1 MANSQY
7 DLDLSGGLMPV
18 SDLLNRLCAI
28 LFLSTKIGVFVFTA
42 NSSSASTTFVG
53 RYFKRKEK
61 RRIGVASLLQK
72 TRARP

>member
-18 SDLLNRLCAI
+18 SDLNRLYAI

-42 NSSSASTTFVG
+42 NSSTASTTFVG

-61 RRIGVASLLQK
+61 RRIGVASILQK

>member
-18 SDLLNRLCAI
+18 SDLNRLYAI

-42 NSSSASTTFVG
+42 NSSTASTTFVG

>member
-18 SDLLNRLCAI
+18 SDLKRLYAI

-42 NSSSASTTFVG
+42 NSSTASTTFVG

-61 RRIGVASLLQK
+61 RRIGLASILQK
-72 TRARP
+72 TRARS

>member
-18 SDLLNRLCAI
+18 SDLNRLYAI

>member
-18 SDLLNRLCAI
+18 SDLNRLYAI

-42 NSSSASTTFVG
+42 NSSTASTTFVG

-61 RRIGVASLLQK
+61 RRIGLASILQK